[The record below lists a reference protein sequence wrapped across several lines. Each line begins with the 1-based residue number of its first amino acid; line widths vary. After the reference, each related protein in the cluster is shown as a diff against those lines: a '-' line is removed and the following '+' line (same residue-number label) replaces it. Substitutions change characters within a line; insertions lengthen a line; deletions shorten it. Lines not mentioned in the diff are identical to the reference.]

1 MSELKLNNVLDF
13 IDKEEKDKANNSK
26 NNNVIIYSSFSQK
39 DNLKNQRAANKI
51 KNNNKKLKINSISE
65 LEFLYNDSQVKT
77 TITNKHIK
85 LKKKNLINLSTN
97 NINSTSEF
105 LTSQKNKKLS

>member
-13 IDKEEKDKANNSK
+13 IDKEENDKTNNNNK
-26 NNNVIIYSSFSQK
+26 NNNVIIYSTFSQK

-51 KNNNKKLKINSISE
+51 KNNDKKLKINSISE

-85 LKKKNLINLSTN
+85 LKKKK
-97 NINSTSEF
+97 F
-105 LTSQKNKKLS
+105 D